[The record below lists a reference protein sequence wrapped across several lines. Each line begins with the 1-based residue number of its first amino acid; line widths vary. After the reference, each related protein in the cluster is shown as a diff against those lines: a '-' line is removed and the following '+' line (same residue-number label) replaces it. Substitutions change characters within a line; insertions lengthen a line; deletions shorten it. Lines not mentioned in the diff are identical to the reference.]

1 MDLQKLSKD
10 KRVYWGLGFTALGL
24 VLIVSYLNRRKLSK
38 AAGNIVSAA
47 KATTAKYSKQFIN
60 YLGQLGPMI
69 TAPRGV
75 RNNNPGNI
83 NKTMKSGQE
92 YLWNGEVPHVENT
105 DGRFKQFYAYEYGV
119 RALMLNLKS
128 YFNSGQNTV
137 RKIIEKWAPAAEN
150 GKAGTEAYVQAVSKA
165 VGVKPDTTLTFDKKY
180 VNGLVKAIA
189 QHENGSGDKWVTDAH
204 LTKAWDLM

>member
-1 MDLQKLSKD
+1 M
-10 KRVYWGLGFTALGL
+10 
-24 VLIVSYLNRRKLSK
+24 
-38 AAGNIVSAA
+38 A

-60 YLGQLGPMI
+60 YLGKVGQAL

-83 NKTMKSGQE
+83 NKTTKNGAE
-92 YLWNGEVPHVENT
+92 YLWNGEVPHAENT
-105 DGRFKQFYAYEYGV
+105 DGRFKQFYDYAYGV

-128 YFNSGQNTV
+128 YFSNGKNTV
-137 RKIIEKWAPAAEN
+137 RKIIETWAPAAEN

-165 VGVKPDTTLTFDKKY
+165 VGVKPDTVLTFDKKY

-189 QHENGSGDKWVTDAH
+189 QHENGSGDQWVTDAH
-204 LTKAWDLM
+204 LTKAWTLMA